1 MRAENKLEMVNI
13 SLVFSMT
20 REGHKGHRSSE
31 KDKGPVGG
39 HTRGK
44 CDRWQCTGGGEV
56 SLWQRHK
63 CASEEEL
70 ARAPLPSQETA
81 GLQRKQGR
89 GDWAWILDSSPTGNE
104 HGWSP

>member
-44 CDRWQCTGGGEV
+44 RDR
-56 SLWQRHK
+56 
-63 CASEEEL
+63 
-70 ARAPLPSQETA
+70 
-81 GLQRKQGR
+81 
-89 GDWAWILDSSPTGNE
+89 
-104 HGWSP
+104 

>member
-44 CDRWQCTGGGEV
+44 CDRWQCTGDV
-56 SLWQRHK
+56 LVAK
-63 CASEEEL
+63 A
-70 ARAPLPSQETA
+70 
-81 GLQRKQGR
+81 
-89 GDWAWILDSSPTGNE
+89 
-104 HGWSP
+104 